1 MVPTRQRA
9 RAVALAH
16 AWAGIGAQQ
25 RVWPS
30 ADVLGMSAWL
40 RREAERATQEP
51 AEGAQRPRLLS
62 ATEEWYLWRECTLEA
77 THELELLDGSA
88 CATALQRAAELADDY
103 HIRLDPTAGG
113 EAGLLASTR
122 RAFEARCRELGAASV
137 GALLRGRTAD
147 FQHAV
152 RVAGFETIP
161 PRLRA
166 LTGCAVVHAEP
177 AHPATLLTVA
187 DPKEEAARIAAWCGE
202 RLRHSSDARLLVLVP
217 GAAGPR
223 ERLAALIRQGLDP
236 GSLLDPQGNTEAWVG
251 IESGRP
257 LAAEPLVAHALTTLA
272 WLAGGELDAQELTL
286 WLTAPFWARPQAG
299 PRARLAL
306 TVREAALP
314 GASVREFR
322 GLLQLMPVHVRAP
335 ARELEAQLIRAGAAL
350 GEGSASA
357 RAWAERFRAALAAST
372 WPGDADRYSS
382 GQQGLLGWHELLEE
396 FGGLDLSAGSLG
408 RDAALAVLRELAL
421 RSPYRAADEDVSVRI
436 SPLLAD
442 PVIEYD
448 GIWVAGL
455 DAQSFPQPLAPD
467 PFIRLA
473 AQLAAGVPTAS
484 PAGRLAQARQLLAA
498 WGRCTTEL
506 VVSTPLHDKDL
517 ELLPSTL
524 FEEVRRAS
532 GEACLW
538 LPARLRREA
547 QTECLSDLAGL
558 PWRTPAP
565 LPRGTRSL
573 ELQNQCPFRA
583 YAELRLGSVRAE
595 VHEPGIPARH
605 RGVLLH
611 AALQYLWERLGDSAA
626 LQRLSQPELGALI
639 AQSVAR
645 ARDEMLAPAP
655 PGRRRTRALEGQLDM
670 FTKVPPAV
678 QRECARAEQL
688 IARLCE
694 LERQRAPFRVAMT
707 EHALE
712 LPLAGAR
719 VHLRIDRIDALGSG
733 GYAVLDYKTGR
744 RIVPDWLS
752 ERPTPLQLLVY
763 GCALPPEVAALA
775 TVSVNAHAVRFDG
788 IARAA
793 GLLPKVPA
801 LRSAAGEPAQAWL
814 HQQAAWRELIERLM
828 RAFLAG
834 EAAVDPRPGAC
845 AFCHVADICRIT
857 EADLGVQEEAAEVA
871 HE

>member
-1 MVPTRQRA
+1 VVPTRQRA

-30 ADVLGMSAWL
+30 ADVLGVSAWL

-51 AEGAQRPRLLS
+51 AAGQPRPRLLS
-62 ATEEWYLWRECTLEA
+62 AAEEWYLWRECTLEA
-77 THELELLDGSA
+77 TRNLELLDGSA
-88 CATALQRAAELADDY
+88 CATALQRAAELAADW

-113 EAGLLASTR
+113 EAGLLASTQ

-147 FQHAV
+147 LEHAV
-152 RVAGFETIP
+152 RVAGFETLP
-161 PRLRA
+161 PRVRA
-166 LTGCAVVHAEP
+166 LSGCTAVHA
-177 AHPATLLTVA
+177 ASARAATLLTVA
-187 DPKEEAARIAAWCGE
+187 DPQEEAARIAAWCGE
-202 RLRHSSDARLLVLVP
+202 RLRHSSDARLLVIVP

-236 GSLLDPQGNTEAWVG
+236 RSMLDPQESTEAWVG
-251 IESGRP
+251 IEGGRA
-257 LAAEPLVAHALTTLA
+257 LAAEPLVAHALTALA
-272 WLAGGELDAQELTL
+272 WLAGAELDAQELTL
-286 WLTAPFWARPQAG
+286 WLTAPFWARPEAG
-299 PRARLAL
+299 QRARLAL

-314 GASVREFR
+314 GSSVREFR
-322 GLLQLMPVHVRAP
+322 GLLQLMPAHVRAA

-357 RAWAERFRAALAAST
+357 RVWAERFRAALAAST
-372 WPGDADRYSS
+372 WPGDAERHSS
-382 GQQGLLGWHELLEE
+382 GQQALLSWHELLEE
-396 FGGLDLSAGSLG
+396 FGGLDVSAGSLG

-421 RSPYRAADEDVSVRI
+421 QRPYRGAEEDVSVTI

-467 PFIRLA
+467 PFIPLA
-473 AQLAAGVPTAS
+473 AQLAAGVPAAS
-484 PAGRLAQARQLLAA
+484 AAGRLVQARQLLTA
-498 WGRCTTEL
+498 WGSSTNEL
-506 VVSTPLHDKDL
+506 VLSTPLHDKDL

-538 LPARLRREA
+538 LPARLRRQA
-547 QTECLSDLAGL
+547 QTESLSDLAGL
-558 PWRTPAP
+558 PWSTPAP
-565 LPRGTRSL
+565 LPRGTRCV

-595 VHEPGIPARH
+595 THEPGIPARH

-626 LQRLSQPELGALI
+626 LQRLSQPELAPLI
-639 AQSVAR
+639 AHSVAR

-655 PGRRRTRALEGQLDM
+655 PGRRRARALEGQLDM

-678 QRECARAEQL
+678 QRECARAERL

-712 LPLAGAR
+712 LALAGAR

-733 GYAVLDYKTGR
+733 GYAVLDYKTGK
-744 RIVPDWLS
+744 RIIPDWLG
-752 ERPTPLQLLVY
+752 ERPTHLQLLVY

-801 LRSAAGEPAQAWL
+801 LRSPAGEDAQAWPR
-814 HQQAAWRELIERLM
+814 QQHAWRELIERLI

-845 AFCHVADICRIT
+845 ASCHVIDICRIT
-857 EADLGVQEEAAEVA
+857 EADPDAQEEAAEMG